1 MLSLVSYLVNLL
13 QVYVMTGGVAKN
25 KLTNEEISAI
35 LKDSESKFK
44 EQIATGVIN
53 VLDKIKYAI
62 VHSLNL
68 SLILN
73 LIDSHTASLKLSD
86 MINR

>member
-1 MLSLVSYLVNLL
+1 
-13 QVYVMTGGVAKN
+13 MTGGVAKN